1 MLTASPDR
9 AMYSHPSRSEVTY
22 KRSRG
27 VFGEYSNLCICF
39 LFGVW
44 LDLMTGCL
52 RTPGKGIKPIVVR
65 FARTA
70 SCDEDV
76 LIRCLDRS
84 DVMSSVWS
92 WAKLHPALTYD
103 DVQRGLGLCALRVSP

>member
-1 MLTASPDR
+1 MLMASPDR
-9 AMYSHPSRSEVTY
+9 VMYSHPSRSEMTY

-27 VFGEYSNLCICF
+27 VFGEDSNLCIWVFC

-65 FARTA
+65 FARMA
-70 SCDEDV
+70 S
-76 LIRCLDRS
+76 
-84 DVMSSVWS
+84 WS
-92 WAKLHPALTYD
+92 FTI
-103 DVQRGLGLCALRVSP
+103 S